1 MADLDE
7 RPRAR
12 GRQQQRDHGFLRPVR
27 EAADPTTNGLV
38 YNVRT
43 LVNTLRFVLC
53 GLALLAAT
61 SERSLAES
69 QSSQARGASKI
80 DVNTASVKEL
90 ETLPGVNANVA
101 NQIVANRP
109 YESVEQ
115 FKSKSGLSATES
127 NALTPLVTAQ
137 PLGPVRQPRLPPG
150 AVPISPESF
159 SKGFKPPSP
168 APGESRGP
176 VPNREVFPVPPGTVR
191 RIPLPPGTVTR
202 NIPVPGPH
210 PPSTPVR
217 NMRDALVYGVS
228 AVVLGVATV
237 VWMRRTSPRRKS
249 TRNR

>member
-1 MADLDE
+1 MVRGSRSYDE
-7 RPRAR
+7 W
-12 GRQQQRDHGFLRPVR
+12 
-27 EAADPTTNGLV
+27 LV
-38 YNVRT
+38 YNVRAM
-43 LVNTLRFVLC
+43 VNTLRLALC

-61 SERSLAES
+61 SERSLAQS

-109 YESVEQ
+109 YDSVEQ
-115 FKSKSGLSATES
+115 FKSKSGLSATQS
-127 NALTPLVTAQ
+127 DVLAPLVIAQ

-168 APGESRGP
+168 VPRESHGP
-176 VPNREVFPVPPGTVR
+176 VPSKEVIPVPPGTVR
-191 RIPLPPGTVTR
+191 QIPVPPGTVTK
-202 NIPVPGPH
+202 NVPVPGPH

-217 NMRDALVYGVS
+217 HMRDALFYGVS
-228 AVVLGVATV
+228 AVVLAVATI
-237 VWMRRTSPRRKS
+237 VWMRRTSPTRRS